1 MLLEKE
7 IDQPFPWVCNL
18 HDLENIVQINTYLKK
33 KTENFIEYILWR
45 IDNHRAIISSDE
57 LDVIQGFYFDKKAK
71 VAKDKTLFF
80 WPTGPSLIDK
90 IYFEKKGI
98 PYLFAPLDNAPRRNI
113 KIGRNDPCSCG
124 SGKKYKKNVVG
135 NNLLLSI
142 EQGRFCFIQST

>member
-113 KIGRNDPCSCG
+113 KIGRMILAHVAVERNT
-124 SGKKYKKNVVG
+124 KNVVG